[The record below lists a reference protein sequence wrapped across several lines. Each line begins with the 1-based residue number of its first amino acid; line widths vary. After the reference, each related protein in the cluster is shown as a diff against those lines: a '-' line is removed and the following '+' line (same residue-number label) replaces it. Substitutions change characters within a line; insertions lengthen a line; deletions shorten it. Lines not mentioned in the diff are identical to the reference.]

1 MTGVITTN
9 HVVSFKSVVSRK
21 ENMVGVREYSKRL
34 AICHECPEMA
44 NKLTGRYCR
53 LCGCYLKA
61 KAAREGDSCPI
72 GKW

>member
-1 MTGVITTN
+1 VGT
-9 HVVSFKSVVSRK
+9 FKSVIRNS
-21 ENMVGVREYSKRL
+21 ESMGVGVKEYSKRL
-34 AICHECPEMA
+34 AICHDCPEMA

-53 LCGCYLKA
+53 LCGCYLRA